1 QAVTYGEL
9 SRMAERLAH
18 SFIQNG
24 VASGDIVAIC
34 MERSIESVA
43 GMLGIWKVGGAYL
56 PLDSTYPQERLSY
69 MLAESQVKVL
79 LTQERVREQLPP
91 FAGRIV
97 VVEQE
102 LQAEVGDGAEVNGGS
117 EAAEEAVNA
126 QVQLPP
132 AAGMDQLAYVIF
144 TSGSTGQPKGV
155 EITHRG
161 LMNLIGW
168 HRRTYDVQAAD
179 RATMLAGV
187 AFDASVW
194 ELWPYVTAG
203 ASIYIA
209 NEETRLNPVA
219 LRNWL
224 LENEITLSFIP
235 TPLAEPMLTL
245 EWPD

>member
-1 QAVTYGEL
+1 
-9 SRMAERLAH
+9 
-18 SFIQNG
+18 
-24 VASGDIVAIC
+24 
-34 MERSIESVA
+34 
-43 GMLGIWKVGGAYL
+43 
-56 PLDSTYPQERLSY
+56 
-69 MLAESQVKVL
+69 
-79 LTQERVREQLPP
+79 
-91 FAGRIV
+91 
-97 VVEQE
+97 
-102 LQAEVGDGAEVNGGS
+102 
-117 EAAEEAVNA
+117 
-126 QVQLPP
+126 

-245 EWPD
+245 EWPDSCKLRAILTGGDRLAQYPPDTLPFALHNHYGPSESTVVATACQVPTQSSKSPSESAPSIGRPIANIRVYILDRKLRPVPQGVPGEMYVGGEGLARGYMNRPDLTAERFIDSPFVQG